1 MMEKILLNILLF
13 LGVVWMLL
21 GIVYFCFQCFPFRKK
36 GGKKKEGG
44 ATVPLPEKEPKKED
58 DSHILVG
65 RSKAFISSSSPRVP
79 AVSSSEKEI
88 ENPNTFAVQNAQKEL
103 QAAEDTE
110 VSEEEE
116 SNMEEGDNEMQVAYT
131 MDETD
136 EDSIVREELQIADE
150 AMPETTPTT
159 ILSRDL
165 ARVSRWSRK
174 DDALDEED
182 EAEVHETLQ
191 SIRGTDLMEYMKKV
205 TLQQEPDH
213 QKLLAAI
220 RKAEEAEQ
228 AEETPPASSKESGK
242 DNTEDMEEKPL
253 SYYL

>member
-13 LGVVWMLL
+13 LGMVWMLL

-36 GGKKKEGG
+36 EGKREGG
-44 ATVPLPEKEPKKED
+44 CATAPLPQREPKKED

-65 RSKAFISSSSPRVP
+65 RSKAFISSSIPRVP

-88 ENPNTFAVQNAQKEL
+88 ENPNTFAVQNAQTEL
-103 QAAEDTE
+103 QVAEDTK
-110 VSEEEE
+110 VSEEEG
-116 SNMEEGDNEMQVAYT
+116 SNMEEGENEMQVAYT
-131 MDETD
+131 MDEAD
-136 EDSIVREELQIADE
+136 EDFIVREELQIADE
-150 AMPETTPTT
+150 AMPETTPTA

-174 DDALDEED
+174 DDALDDED

-220 RKAEEAEQ
+220 CKAEEAEQ
-228 AEETPPASSKESGK
+228 AENTTPVSSEERGE
-242 DNTEDMEEKPL
+242 DNNEEMEERPL

>member
-1 MMEKILLNILLF
+1 MMEKILLNILLL

-36 GGKKKEGG
+36 EGRKKAGD
-44 ATVPLPEKEPKKED
+44 ATAPPPEKEPKKEENA
-58 DSHILVG
+58 HVLVG
-65 RSKAFISSSSPRVP
+65 RSKAFIASSIPEVP
-79 AVSSSEKEI
+79 AVSSSEKAI
-88 ENPNTFAVQNAQKEL
+88 ENPNTFAVQNAQTEQQTAK
-103 QAAEDTE
+103 DTE

-116 SNMEEGDNEMQVAYT
+116 SNMEEGENEMQVAYT

-150 AMPETTPTT
+150 AMPETTPTA
-159 ILSRDL
+159 ILFRDL

-174 DDALDEED
+174 DDSLDDED

-191 SIRGTDLMEYMKKV
+191 AIRGTDLMEYMKQV
-205 TLQQEPDH
+205 TLRQEPDH

-228 AEETPPASSKESGK
+228 AEDTIPASSEESGK
-242 DNTEDMEEKPL
+242 DSNEDMEEKPL

>member
-36 GGKKKEGG
+36 GGKKKERG

-65 RSKAFISSSSPRVP
+65 RSKAFISSSIPRVP
-79 AVSSSEKEI
+79 AVSSSEKAI
-88 ENPNTFAVQNAQKEL
+88 ENPNTFAVQNAQTEL
-103 QAAEDTE
+103 QATEDTE

-116 SNMEEGDNEMQVAYT
+116 SNVEEGDNEMQVAYT
-131 MDETD
+131 MDEPD
-136 EDSIVREELQIADE
+136 EDAIVREELQIADE
-150 AMPETTPTT
+150 AMPETTPTA
-159 ILSRDL
+159 ILSCVL
-165 ARVSRWSRK
+165 ARDRRWTRI
-174 DDALDEED
+174 DEALDEED
-182 EAEVHETLQ
+182 EAEVHEPLQ

>member
-21 GIVYFCFQCFPFRKK
+21 GIVYFCFQFFPFRKK
-36 GGKKKEGG
+36 GGKRKEVS
-44 ATVPLPEKEPKKED
+44 ATIPLPQREPKKED

-65 RSKAFISSSSPRVP
+65 RSKAFISSSIPRVP
-79 AVSSSEKEI
+79 AVSSSEKAI
-88 ENPNTFAVQNAQKEL
+88 ENPNTFAAQNAQTGR
-103 QAAEDTE
+103 QAAKDTE
-110 VSEEEE
+110 ISEEEE
-116 SNMEEGDNEMQVAYT
+116 SNVEEGENEMQVAYT
-131 MDETD
+131 MDEPN
-136 EDSIVREELQIADE
+136 EDAIVREELQIADE
-150 AMPETTPTT
+150 AMPETTPTA

-182 EAEVHETLQ
+182 ETEVHETLQ

-228 AEETPPASSKESGK
+228 AEDTIPASSEESGE
-242 DNTEDMEEKPL
+242 DNDKDMEERPL